1 MPCPDELTLDLWL
14 ADALTPAEATEVAA
28 HVAACPTCSAQREQW
43 RATDTRLRAA
53 LDLDEDERAY
63 LVGLNLASTW
73 RARSAPATDRTWG
86 WLALFTVLAGF
97 VAWTVAA
104 QPVGQALSA
113 LGMVGASTLLLTT
126 AIGLVLQ
133 VGRSVI
139 ALSTNPAL
147 GVIQPLLGVLALAL
161 LFWPR
166 LTKVKAGPHFGEGVR
181 S

>member
-1 MPCPDELTLDLWL
+1 MSCPDELTLDLWL
-14 ADALTPAEATEVAA
+14 ADALTPAEATGVAA
-28 HVAACPTCSAQREQW
+28 HVAACPTCSALREQW
-43 RATDTRLRAA
+43 HATDTSLRAA

-73 RARSAPATDRTWG
+73 RAQSALATDRTWG

-104 QPVGQALSA
+104 QPIGQALSA
-113 LGMVGASTLLLTT
+113 LSMVGASTLLLTT
-126 AIGLVLQ
+126 AIGLVLH
-133 VGRSVI
+133 VGRSAI
-139 ALSTNPAL
+139 ELSTNPAL
-147 GVIQPLLGVLALAL
+147 GVIQPLLGMLALGL

-166 LTKVKAGPHFGEGVR
+166 LTKVGPHFGEGVR